1 MSIPKF
7 LEDVNAHQ
15 NLPDQPTLSS
25 AELKQAWDKPANDIK
40 NYINNI
46 LVDGIQDAID
56 QVTGSIDTA
65 LTAKLQTIY
74 PVGRVI
80 YTESE
85 VNPATLF
92 GFGTWELTGQGQFIV
107 GYDSTNEKFNAGGK
121 TGGSLTKT
129 IASNQIPTLT
139 GGTVVTNVT
148 AGTTGEFDY
157 SATPQTFTR
166 SAIRTL
172 SKTTGSVTI
181 ANNNQQALDIT
192 PTYKTMYMYKRV
204 S

>member
-65 LTAKLQTIY
+65 LTTKLQTIY

-107 GYDSTNEKFNAGGK
+107 GYDANNTKFNQGGK
-121 TGGSLTKT
+121 TGGSLTKMLN
-129 IASNQIPTLT
+129 ANQIPTLNVSTPSVSAT
-139 GGTVVTNVT
+139 GLGN
-148 AGTTGEFDY
+148 FDY
-157 SATPQTFTR
+157 SETPASFTR
-166 SAIRTL
+166 QAVMGLQS
-172 SKTTGSVTI
+172 TTVQGQYV
-181 ANNNQQALDIT
+181 NNNKQAVDIT

>member
-129 IASNQIPTLT
+129 LNKNQIPTLSFT
-139 GGTVVTNVT
+139 GLTSVS
-148 AGTTGEFDY
+148 AKTTGEFDY

-166 SAIRTL
+166 SAIRELKNNSGTVNI
-172 SKTTGSVTI
+172 T
-181 ANNNQQALDIT
+181 NNNQQAVDIT

>member
-1 MSIPKF
+1 MNIPKF

-56 QVTGSIDTA
+56 QITGSIDTA
-65 LTAKLQTIY
+65 LTAKFQTIY

-80 YTESE
+80 CTESE

-121 TGGSLTKT
+121 TGGSLTKML
-129 IASNQIPTLT
+129 NKNEIPTLSFNGLT
-139 GGTVVTNVT
+139 SVS
-148 AGTTGEFDY
+148 AKTTGEFDY

-166 SAIRTL
+166 SAIRELKNNSGTVNI
-172 SKTTGSVTI
+172 T
-181 ANNNQQALDIT
+181 NNNQQAVDIT

>member
-40 NYINNI
+40 DYINNI

-107 GYDSTNEKFNAGGK
+107 GYDSTNTKFNEGGK
-121 TGGSLTKT
+121 TGGSLTKML
-129 IASNQIPTLT
+129 NKNEIPTLSFNGLT
-139 GGTVVTNVT
+139 SVSAN
-148 AGTTGEFDY
+148 TTGEFDY
-157 SATPQTFTR
+157 SESAQTFTR

-172 SKTTGSVTI
+172 RNNSGTVNIT
-181 ANNNQQALDIT
+181 NNNQQAVDIT

>member
-25 AELKQAWDKPANDIK
+25 DELKQAWDKPANDIK
-40 NYINNI
+40 DYINNI

-129 IASNQIPTLT
+129 LNKNQIPTLSFT
-139 GGTVVTNVT
+139 GLTSVSAN
-148 AGTTGEFDY
+148 TTGEFDY
-157 SATPQTFTR
+157 SESAQTFTR

-172 SKTTGSVTI
+172 RNNSGTVNIT
-181 ANNNQQALDIT
+181 NNNQQAVDIT

>member
-129 IASNQIPTLT
+129 LNKNQIPTLSFN
-139 GGTVVTNVT
+139 GLTNVS
-148 AGTTGEFDY
+148 ANTTGEFDY
-157 SATPQTFTR
+157 SESAQTFTR

-172 SKTTGSVTI
+172 RNTTGTVNIT
-181 ANNNQQALDIT
+181 NNNQQAVDIT

>member
-15 NLPDQPTLSS
+15 NLSDQPTLSS
-25 AELKQAWDKPANDIK
+25 DELKQAWDKPANDIK
-40 NYINNI
+40 DYINNI
-46 LVDGIQDAID
+46 LVDGIQDVID
-56 QVTGSIDTA
+56 QVTESIDTA

-85 VNPATLF
+85 VNPAQLF

-107 GYDSTNEKFNAGGK
+107 GYDPNNEKFNAGGK
-121 TGGSLTKT
+121 TGGSLTKML
-129 IASNQIPTLT
+129 AKNEIPTLSFT
-139 GGTVVTNVT
+139 GLTNVS
-148 AGTTGEFDY
+148 ANTTGEFDY
-157 SATPQTFTR
+157 SETAQTFTR

-172 SKTTGSVTI
+172 RNTTGTVNIT
-181 ANNNQQALDIT
+181 NNNQQAVDIT

>member
-40 NYINNI
+40 DYINNI

-129 IASNQIPTLT
+129 LNKNQIPTLSFT
-139 GGTVVTNVT
+139 GLTSVS
-148 AGTTGEFDY
+148 AKTTGEFDY

-166 SAIRTL
+166 SAIRELRNNSGTVNI
-172 SKTTGSVTI
+172 T
-181 ANNNQQALDIT
+181 NNNQQAVDIT

>member
-129 IASNQIPTLT
+129 LNKNQIPTLSFT
-139 GGTVVTNVT
+139 GLTSVSAN
-148 AGTTGEFDY
+148 TTGEFDY
-157 SATPQTFTR
+157 SESAQTFTR

-172 SKTTGSVTI
+172 RNNSGTVNIT
-181 ANNNQQALDIT
+181 NNNQQAVDIT

>member
-129 IASNQIPTLT
+129 LNKNQIPTLSFNGLT
-139 GGTVVTNVT
+139 SVS
-148 AGTTGEFDY
+148 AKTTGEFDY

-166 SAIRTL
+166 SAIRELKNNSGTVNI
-172 SKTTGSVTI
+172 T
-181 ANNNQQALDIT
+181 NNNQQAVDIT